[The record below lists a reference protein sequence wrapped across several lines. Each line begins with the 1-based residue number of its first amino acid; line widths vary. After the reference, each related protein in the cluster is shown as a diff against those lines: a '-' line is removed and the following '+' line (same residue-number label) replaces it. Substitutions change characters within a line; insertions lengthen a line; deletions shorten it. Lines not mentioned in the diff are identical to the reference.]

1 MVRLLR
7 RSIAGGGIALFALL
21 LLLPVSAQASTS
33 KIDSTTSAHLAR
45 ALASAPRGV
54 THWSI
59 TVSQMTATHFTGS
72 AGRFGAGF
80 LTNTVYGSCGSS
92 WMALGNLGRGH
103 AWVSLGW
110 DINKPAYW
118 RRGRQPSSAGRPPT
132 TTRAPGPSRPGTRK
146 AGTPATT
153 RISASDR
160 RSAMPTCRRG
170 ITAQAAASAMA
181 RRPPSTSR
189 TEVVCTRIGQSRR
202 RRAAVPPSLPT

>member
-118 RRGRQPSSAGRPPT
+118 EAWSTTVVGWATTNYNSGSGAIPPWNSESWDTGYNAYLGVGPAVGYPYMQTWNYGSSGCVSN
-132 TTRAPGPSRPGTRK
+132 GPS
-146 AGTPATT
+146 
-153 RISASDR
+153 ASVYV
-160 RSAMPTCRRG
+160 TN
-170 ITAQAAASAMA
+170 
-181 RRPPSTSR
+181 
-189 TEVVCTRIGQSRR
+189 
-202 RRAAVPPSLPT
+202 